1 MRIAH
6 KNSLRLAMQCTA
18 WNNPTPYKGGSK
30 RQSYAPSKTR
40 INPAFINVYVPD
52 ANGDLVLTKRIR
64 PKAK

>member
-1 MRIAH
+1 MPY
-6 KNSLRLAMQCTA
+6 SMQCLR

-30 RQSYAPSKTR
+30 RQSYAPSNTR
-40 INPAFINVYVPD
+40 TNPAFINVYIPD

>member
-1 MRIAH
+1 
-6 KNSLRLAMQCTA
+6 MQCLK

-30 RQSYAPSKTR
+30 RQSYAPAKTR

-64 PKAK
+64 PKAR